1 LTRYCAEIAHTKRRA
16 YLDWDYW
23 GRPVP
28 SFGDP
33 QARVLLIGLAPG
45 AHGSNRT
52 GRMFTGDR
60 SGEFL
65 YEALYRTGFAS
76 QPTSVRRDDGLT
88 LQDCYITAAV
98 RCAPPGNKPLPE
110 ETKNCA
116 RYLHQELEILRRV
129 KVVVALGRFAF
140 DAYLRQR
147 PMPGAR
153 FGHGAITRPADQ
165 RGAVLLASYHPSQQ
179 NTFTGKL
186 TMAMLVEVFRKAR
199 ELAKA

>member
-1 LTRYCAEIAHTKRRA
+1 
-16 YLDWDYW
+16 
-23 GRPVP
+23 
-28 SFGDP
+28 
-33 QARVLLIGLAPG
+33 
-45 AHGSNRT
+45 
-52 GRMFTGDR
+52 MFTGDR

-76 QPTSVRRDDGLT
+76 QPTSVSRDDGLT

-116 RYLHQELEILRRV
+116 GYLQQELEMLRRV
-129 KVVVALGRFAF
+129 KVVVALGRFGF

-147 PMPGAR
+147 PIPGAK
-153 FGHGAITRPADQ
+153 FGHGTISLPADP
-165 RGAVLLASYHPSQQ
+165 REATLLASYHPSQQ

-186 TMAMLVEVFRKAR
+186 TLPMLVEVFRNAR
-199 ELAKA
+199 ELARA